1 MGAPPTAVLVVPSGS
16 PATATSAVAATIGPA
31 ELEVALVDGD
41 AELADGPGGGDGGD
55 GGGGW

>member
-16 PATATSAVAATIGPA
+16 PATATSAVAATIGPT

-41 AELADGPGGGDGGD
+41 AELADGPGGG